1 MPIHPQDLS
10 VPIAAPTHSAFDFMP
25 LFATTLKWGLSH
37 IADADDVLLAMV
49 SPQAYWLLREWR
61 RETFGDQEAT
71 RGMLMRARQQL
82 LQQGLSEDAL
92 RGAEVSVRTKGLF
105 STFHKAVVRKQKVHD
120 VLAVRVVLRRG
131 LEAEDL
137 YQAHG
142 AIRRLWATRDGRYK
156 DYVALP
162 KANGYRALHDTM
174 MLPSGQAFEVQIRTR
189 GMHLEA
195 EYGLAAHR
203 RYKGALARLP
213 LAVMSGV
220 ALVPSSLGMVQHQ
233 RVVWPVPGEAALD
246 LATRLAAL

>member
-1 MPIHPQDLS
+1 M
-10 VPIAAPTHSAFDFMP
+10 MP

-37 IADADDVLLAMV
+37 IADADDMLLAMV

-82 LQQGLSEDAL
+82 LQQGMSEDAL
-92 RGAEVSVRTKGLF
+92 RGATVSVRTKGLF

-131 LEAEDL
+131 LEAEQL
-137 YQAHG
+137 YEAHG
-142 AIRRLWATRDGRYK
+142 AIRRLYPTRDGRYK
-156 DYVALP
+156 DYVARP
-162 KANGYRALHDTM
+162 KANGYRALHYTM
-174 MLPSGQAFEVQIRTR
+174 LLPSGQAFEVQIRTR

-213 LAVMSGV
+213 MAVMSGV
-220 ALVPSSLGMVQHQ
+220 ALVPSSLGMVEHTM
-233 RVVWPVPGEAALD
+233 RWPVPGEAALD
-246 LATRLAAL
+246 LATRLAA